1 MKKIIHKTTGQHGTL
16 VLDTPIEVHVRI
28 KGNPV
33 LWTGTQEEFAAEW
46 SPDITPHVAPQVTP
60 QVTPQVDDAAK
71 PYNYFISFVSGG
83 QIGNLS
89 IRRVNP
95 ISSVDDIRELQA
107 KIKESNQLND
117 GVGILNFRVFDEP
130 FPALDWATAAYPAI
144 RRILDEIRLVPDWAG
159 YFEPQNR
166 EQLER
171 LADYVAVG
179 IQEKNET
186 GVVADLGTGAE
197 KINPGA
203 ADKG

>member
-1 MKKIIHKTTGQHGTL
+1 MKKFIHKTTAEHGTL

-28 KGNPV
+28 SGSPA
-33 LWTGTQEEFAAEW
+33 LWTGTQGEFAAEW
-46 SPDITPHVAPQVTP
+46 SPDITPE
-60 QVTPQVDDAAK
+60 VTPQVDDVAK
-71 PYNYFISFVSGG
+71 PYNYFVSFVSGG
-83 QIGNLS
+83 QIGNCAL
-89 IRRVNP
+89 RRTNP
-95 ISSVDDIRELQA
+95 VSSMADLKEIELE
-107 KIKESNQLND
+107 IKETNNLTTD
-117 GVGILNFRVFDEP
+117 VGVLNFRVFDEP

-186 GVVADLGTGAE
+186 GVVADLVTGAE